1 MPKPLHPRKWQTP
14 GLLTSSQKKK
24 KRDSFLRAPSSVPGT
39 YCVLLTGGEG
49 RLGAAWAILGPSSRT
64 QIPQTPQTMKPAFS
78 FHRLCFFLSVLSSF
92 VYPINNYWAPLT
104 CQMPS
109 EHMNEYGCVP
119 LYMGR
124 WVWSRGEVGSAS
136 NSVCSVCVYTS
147 LCTFV
152 SPDLNIPVVVND
164 YNWLYS
170 FVFSVSFHVNVRVF
184 LCMTQSLRKPPQ
196 MYTILY
202 AYVCLSGPVSLCIPV
217 CLHTCISLCAHM
229 YLCDYGCWSSPC
241 YILCVSL
248 YACVSTHLCICV
260 HLKGWR
266 GSLLLCTLCICVYVP
281 SGAVIGTVSYQPSP
295 AQIPVTS
302 MPTCT
307 KWQSRRTLMGGK
319 TLVLQTSPCAQG

>member
-1 MPKPLHPRKWQTP
+1 MPKPLHPSKWQSP

-49 RLGAAWAILGPSSRT
+49 HLGAAWAILGPSPRT
-64 QIPQTPQTMKPAFS
+64 QIPQTPQTMKPDFS
-78 FHRLCFFLSVLSSF
+78 FHRLCFFLSVLSSLI
-92 VYPINNYWAPLT
+92 YPINNYWAPLT

-109 EHMNEYGCVP
+109 GHMNEYGCVP

-124 WVWSRGEVGSAS
+124 WVWSQGEVGSTS
-136 NSVCSVCVYTS
+136 NSACSVCVYTS

-170 FVFSVSFHVNVRVF
+170 CVFSVSFHVNVRVF

-196 MYTILY
+196 MYTIMY
-202 AYVCLSGPVSLCIPV
+202 AYVCLSGPVSLCIAV

-241 YILCVSL
+241 YI
-248 YACVSTHLCICV
+248 Y
-260 HLKGWR
+260 
-266 GSLLLCTLCICVYVP
+266 TLCISVRLCVYTPVYLCA
-281 SGAVIGTVSYQPSP
+281 SQRVVWVSTFVYFVYLCVCPLWCCDWDGHLS
-295 AQIPVTS
+295 TL
-302 MPTCT
+302 TCPD
-307 KWQSRRTLMGGK
+307 SCHLHAH
-319 TLVLQTSPCAQG
+319 LY